1 MWINMTENVENKK
14 ENIENLNEENLKNQ
28 GEKASEVFKGESN
41 SLTIKQLY
49 EESAEYFAD
58 IIKSKLSDKNKTY
71 KLADLGSFKGELLGN
86 ILGKLHDYKFNTIA
100 VDINEEA
107 LKENSFA
114 QKKIIA
120 TLDKTTLKNKSV
132 DIAICRYVL
141 QWNNQQKQQEIL
153 KEISRITKGFA
164 IIQHVG
170 ADNENSDKWRERIDD
185 LLDGEEIPKLKRIG
199 HHFSSRDE
207 IENWMQENKINFER
221 LTERKVEN
229 VSNVFIERYN
239 LNDEESLKT
248 KEILGDKNYIIQTTW
263 LIKG

>member
-1 MWINMTENVENKK
+1 MWIIMT
-14 ENIENLNEENLKNQ
+14 ENIENLDDINKIISLKNQ
-28 GEKASEVFKGESN
+28 GEKSSVVFRGESN
-41 SLTIKQLY
+41 SLTTKQIY

-86 ILGKLHDYKFNTIA
+86 ILEKLHDYKFNTIA
-100 VDINEEA
+100 VDINKEA
-107 LKENSFA
+107 LKENSSA

-120 TLDKTTLKNKSV
+120 TLDKITLEDKSV
-132 DIAICRYVL
+132 DVAICRYVL

-164 IIQHVG
+164 IIQHAG

-185 LLDGEEIPKLKRIG
+185 LLDGEENPKLKRTSYY
-199 HHFSSRDE
+199 FSSRSE

-221 LTERKVEN
+221 LMERRIEDA
-229 VSNVFIERYN
+229 SNIFIERYN

-263 LIKG
+263 LVKG